1 MASQLIIQRQHALQR
16 SLEGLPVVVPYADRL
31 AELID
36 SNRVE
41 LRRAFPH
48 LVSMI
53 QATALLHQRQRG
65 RDADGRLVAVADDYQ
80 VARRLLAR
88 PMARLLGGGISD
100 PAQRFYDRLHRWA
113 RETFTT
119 TEAASQERG
128 RVGDRAVRGWL
139 SELRD
144 AGILEVVEPSKG
156 PKPAKWRLTGES
168 PESRACPALPTVEQL
183 FPHERSQPSSSAYG
197 PDTAGDT
204 SASPQAAGVLPGRR

>member
-1 MASQLIIQRQHALQR
+1 MLSSGRLSKLMPVKVEGGRIETVTIEQAGPIAFVESTTQSHIFDEDANRCVLVSTDERPEQTRRVVRRLAIGYAGGTDRATSQLIIQRQHALQR
-16 SLEGLPVVVPYADRL
+16 TLENLPVVVPYADRL

-36 SNRVE
+36 GNRVE

-65 RDADGRLVAVADDYQ
+65 RDADGRLIAMPDDYQ

-100 PAQRFYDRLHRWA
+100 PAQRFYDRLCRWA
-113 RETFTT
+113 QGTFTT

-128 RVGDRAVRGWL
+128 RVGDRAVRG
-139 SELRD
+139 
-144 AGILEVVEPSKG
+144 
-156 PKPAKWRLTGES
+156 
-168 PESRACPALPTVEQL
+168 
-183 FPHERSQPSSSAYG
+183 
-197 PDTAGDT
+197 
-204 SASPQAAGVLPGRR
+204 